1 MTVSGQSGRLYLV
14 GIGPGDP
21 ELMTCKAVRILEQTR
36 IWIAPKAKENG
47 VSSALQIAACCIS
60 TEGRTI
66 LELCFP
72 MKKIRLEQEHDP
84 EVLRGWQ
91 EAAEIVLKQLDQGH
105 DVAFP
110 TLGDPALY
118 STAFY
123 LLHSVRALRP
133 ALAVTVVPGVTAM
146 SACSAQVSS
155 PLGLGDD
162 VLTVV
167 PAAFDD
173 QRLREIL
180 VHSDAVVLMKIFRQL
195 PRLIDLIEELGLL
208 DKAIIVERCGMNDQR
223 IYSDI
228 RTARGKELHYFST
241 LLVRKKQITKVPV

>member
-1 MTVSGQSGRLYLV
+1 MTVTGQSGRLYLV

-21 ELMTCKAVRILEQTR
+21 ELMTCKAVRILEQTS

-47 VSSALQIAACCIS
+47 VSSALQIAACLIS
-60 TEGRTI
+60 IEDKTV

-91 EAAEIVLKQLDQGH
+91 EAAATVLKHLDQGR

-123 LLHSVRALRP
+123 LLHSLRELRP
-133 ALAVTVVPGVTAM
+133 TVPVTVVPGVTAM
-146 SACSAQVSS
+146 SACSAQVNN
-155 PLGLGDD
+155 PLGLADD

-180 VHSDAVVLMKIFRQL
+180 LHSDAVVLMKIFRQL
-195 PRLIDLIEELGLL
+195 PRLIGLIEELGLL
-208 DKAIIVERCGMNDQR
+208 DKAVIVERCGMKDQR

-228 RTARGKELHYFST
+228 RQAAGQELHYFST
-241 LLVRKKQITKVPV
+241 LLVRKKQISKVQA